1 MSDAGPDSLPNSDP
15 NSGSNIDEADAEDLG
30 THLGPL
36 MQGLRRGEIL
46 IAMVLLVQYLVGMV
60 VNLFVTIPDQHPG
73 ANDPNYFGGVMSVTG
88 WAMGNGGAWLAIH
101 TGVGLLLVVMSIGLV
116 VQSIRARS
124 NITLCVLGAVFILGA
139 GFNGGSFL
147 VYNQDFSS
155 MIMAGL
161 WALAMACYVG
171 CIYLSAPRRALEP

>member
-1 MSDAGPDSLPNSDP
+1 
-15 NSGSNIDEADAEDLG
+15 
-30 THLGPL
+30 
-36 MQGLRRGEIL
+36 MQGLRRGEVL
-46 IAMVLLVQYLVGMV
+46 MAALLLVQFLAGMV
-60 VNLFVTIPDQHPG
+60 ANLFVTIPDQHPG
-73 ANDPNYFGGVMSVTG
+73 ANAKEYFGGVMAAVA
-88 WAMGNGGAWLAIH
+88 WAMGNGGMWLAIH
-101 TGVGLLLVVMSIGLV
+101 TGIGLLLVVASIWLV

-155 MIMAGL
+155 MLMAGL